1 MNSYGA
7 VLSFARMAF
16 LDLLAYR
23 LRYVVGIL
31 NYTIYMGVQYF
42 LWSAVF
48 RSTPH
53 GTDRIGG
60 FSFQEMVTYFAAG
73 WIVRVSYFNNI
84 DREIADRV
92 SQGDIALDLLRP
104 VSLLTMRY
112 GEAVGESLFR
122 VLFMGLPTALVL
134 FPLFGADLPTLP
146 PDAPGGAMAILAFLA
161 SGVLAFH
168 VFFLLNF
175 LIGISTVFFEKIR
188 GFLWAKFIL
197 VQFLSG
203 LLIPFDL
210 FPHWAR
216 VLLGILPFRAII
228 YGPITI
234 YLGRARGLQVL
245 EELTLQAGWT
255 LALYLLARWFWGLC
269 RRKLTVQGG

>member
-1 MNSYGA
+1 
-7 VLSFARMAF
+7 MAF

-23 LRYVVGIL
+23 LRYVVGVL

-48 RSTPH
+48 RSAA
-53 GTDRIGG
+53 GAERIGG

-112 GEAVGESLFR
+112 GEAVGESAFR
-122 VLFMGLPTALVL
+122 VIFMGVPTALVL
-134 FPLFGADLPTLP
+134 FPLFGADLPALP
-146 PDAPGGAMAILAFLA
+146 PGPAGGAVSVLAFFA
-161 SGVLAFH
+161 SGILAFH

-175 LIGISTVFFEKIR
+175 LIGISTVFF
-188 GFLWAKFIL
+188 
-197 VQFLSG
+197 
-203 LLIPFDL
+203 
-210 FPHWAR
+210 
-216 VLLGILPFRAII
+216 
-228 YGPITI
+228 
-234 YLGRARGLQVL
+234 
-245 EELTLQAGWT
+245 
-255 LALYLLARWFWGLC
+255 
-269 RRKLTVQGG
+269 

>member
-1 MNSYGA
+1 VA

-23 LRYVVGIL
+23 LRYVVGVL

-48 RSTPH
+48 SSSAGRA
-53 GTDRIGG
+53 DRIGG

-112 GEAVGESLFR
+112 GEAVGESAFR
-122 VLFMGLPTALVL
+122 VIFMAVPTALVL
-134 FPLFGADLPTLP
+134 FPLFGADLPAIP
-146 PDAPGGAMAILAFLA
+146 PGPAGGAASLLAFLA
-161 SGVLAFH
+161 SGILAFH

-210 FPHWAR
+210 FPPWAR
-216 VLLGILPFRAII
+216 AVLGILPFRAII

-234 YLGRARGLQVL
+234 YLGRARGSQVL
-245 EELTLQAGWT
+245 LE
-255 LALYLLARWFWGLC
+255 LALQTGWVLALLLVARWFWALC